1 MACEEKRVIG
11 FALKSVNNLIR
22 RKLGGRFA
30 ENGIE
35 EICGMQGP
43 MLGFISEKSKT
54 QPVFQRDI
62 EKEFNI
68 RRSTA
73 TVMLQKLEQKDL
85 IVREAV
91 EEDARLKKIV
101 LTPKAEA
108 LNLRIKEQ
116 VDAFHDELEAG
127 LTEEEKEHF
136 FVILDK
142 IKRNLE

>member
-1 MACEEKRVIG
+1 MACGEKRVVG
-11 FALKSVNNLIR
+11 FALKCVTNQIR
-22 RKLGGRFA
+22 RKLDARFS

-35 EICGMQGP
+35 DISGMQGP
-43 MLGFISEKSKT
+43 MLGFIDAKSRT
-54 QPVFQRDI
+54 QPVFQKDI

-108 LNLRIKEQ
+108 LNQRIREQ
-116 VDAFHDELEAG
+116 IDAFHEELEAG
-127 LTEEEKEHF
+127 LTEEEKEQF

-142 IKRNLE
+142 IKRNLG

>member
-1 MACEEKRVIG
+1 MACEEKRIIG

-101 LTPKAEA
+101 PTPKAEA

-127 LTEEEKEHF
+127 LTEEEKEQF
-136 FVILDK
+136 FIILDK

>member
-11 FALKSVNNLIR
+11 FSLKCVNNLIR
-22 RKLGGRFA
+22 RKLDARFS

-35 EICGMQGP
+35 DISGMQGP
-43 MLGFISEKSKT
+43 MLGYISEKSKS
-54 QPVFQRDI
+54 QPVFQKDI
-62 EKEFNI
+62 EREFNI

-73 TVMLQKLEQKDL
+73 TVMLQKLEQKEL
-85 IVREAV
+85 IVRENM

-108 LNLRIKEQ
+108 LNQRIREQ
-116 VDAFHDELEAG
+116 IDAFHEELEAG
-127 LTEEEKEHF
+127 LTQEEKEQF

>member
-22 RKLGGRFA
+22 RKIDGRFT
-30 ENGIE
+30 ENGLE
-35 EICGMQGP
+35 DICGMQGP
-43 MLGFISEKSKT
+43 MLGFISRKSKT
-54 QPVFQRDI
+54 QPVFQKDI

-101 LTPKAEA
+101 LTHKAEA
-108 LNLRIKEQ
+108 LNQRIREQ

-127 LTEEEKEHF
+127 LTEEEKEQF